1 MAGRQQQDGAGLVVS
16 GGNVVHPQLAPFTDG
31 FADLGIGQGVIEAA
45 GQGHFNAPGLTALP
59 AGFLQVVRRR
69 GQGVGGTVPDIAAA
83 VAVEVHGKLVV
94 GAGDKL
100 GLAHGA
106 GPGATHAAGLHVA
119 MLENAQRRE
128 QLFVGKRW
136 AAAFIGQG
144 GEGGDHRLVAH
155 VLAEVAFHAP
165 DRHQCVAVDAVAL
178 LDGLQ
183 GAGVFGQQRLATA
196 HAGGRDGAVEVFPHR
211 PGEFRLAAVGPD
223 DRWVRAYACKGRIK
237 HRGLDTGAQGFLAK
251 GRLPAGEALG
261 RLLESGSTGGAE
273 GGRGQAN
280 GGALHDGC
288 RGFNLARG
296 MVVGTGGQQ
305 AQAGAEKGAAQQGW
319 VKHVH
324 VSKACVRAL
333 TLTC

>member
-1 MAGRQQQDGAGLVVS
+1 M
-16 GGNVVHPQLAPFTDG
+16 
-31 FADLGIGQGVIEAA
+31 
-45 GQGHFNAPGLTALP
+45 
-59 AGFLQVVRRR
+59 
-69 GQGVGGTVPDIAAA
+69 
-83 VAVEVHGKLVV
+83 
-94 GAGDKL
+94 
-100 GLAHGA
+100 
-106 GPGATHAAGLHVA
+106 
-119 MLENAQRRE
+119 
-128 QLFVGKRW
+128 
-136 AAAFIGQG
+136 
-144 GEGGDHRLVAH
+144 
-155 VLAEVAFHAP
+155 
-165 DRHQCVAVDAVAL
+165 AVDAVAL

-223 DRWVRAYACKGRIK
+223 DGHVRADACKGRIEN
-237 HRGLDTGAQGFLAK
+237 GSLYTGAQGFLAK

-261 RLLESGSTGGAE
+261 RLLESSSTGGAD
-273 GGRGQAN
+273 GCRGQAD

-288 RGFNLARG
+288 RGVDLARG

-333 TLTC
+333 TLTCRGCGLAVDEGLRRLSVGVEMKKPPSGRLRGGSCLCLCPVVPGGSGTAVG